1 MLSFLSL
8 QGSLGDGVGK
18 AQTDRWD
25 VSGRERSW
33 EPRQRFCRHG
43 VLESRSE
50 PPESTDVRTD
60 TGPSWNFPASPA
72 SWCPA
77 FLLEEAVTCSHR
89 KWTHK
94 AGLPCL
100 YLVIFTKSKSSMN
113 EYFFSFLGDSKN
125 KSLWATGGF
134 WWLKLILQKE
144 SLLVKNTYGN
154 VKRLVRIHLPP
165 SKANCSG
172 HPWVSM
178 RRYFA
183 PRVPCCSSHTFP
195 RTCSFVPAEC

>member
-1 MLSFLSL
+1 MSEQTPGLPGTSL
-8 QGSLGDGVGK
+8 PHLQAGVLPSCWRRLWPVATESEPIRQGS
-18 AQTDRWD
+18 
-25 VSGRERSW
+25 
-33 EPRQRFCRHG
+33 
-43 VLESRSE
+43 
-50 PPESTDVRTD
+50 
-60 TGPSWNFPASPA
+60 
-72 SWCPA
+72 PA
-77 FLLEEAVTCSHR
+77 FTLWFSPNQKVPWMS
-89 KWTHK
+89 
-94 AGLPCL
+94 
-100 YLVIFTKSKSSMN
+100 I
-113 EYFFSFLGDSKN
+113 FFSFLGDSKN